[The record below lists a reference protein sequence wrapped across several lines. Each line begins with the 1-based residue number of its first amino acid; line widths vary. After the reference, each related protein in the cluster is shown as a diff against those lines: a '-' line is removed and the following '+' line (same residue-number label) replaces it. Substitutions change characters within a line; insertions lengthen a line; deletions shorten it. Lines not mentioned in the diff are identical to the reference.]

1 MLDILNEQSKFQNI
15 SFVNVLILKW
25 KFHVSIS
32 SLFNLLFKH
41 GNRDLEL
48 APLAI
53 FTFSK

>member
-32 SLFNLLFKH
+32 SLFNLMFKH